1 MSAMRM
7 FLSDYESGKKENRY
21 ICHELPKKL
30 PYSDKTFDIGLSSHF
45 LLMYTMLGYD
55 FHIFVQFSGLVTA
68 DKVVKLAIQEAKK
81 EKICMRLRK
90 QI

>member
-1 MSAMRM
+1 
-7 FLSDYESGKKENRY
+7 
-21 ICHELPKKL
+21 
-30 PYSDKTFDIGLSSHF
+30 
-45 LLMYTMLGYD
+45 MYTMLGYD